1 MCVYLYI
8 HKYTKYTHTYVHIFI
23 LNAINRCPGLL
34 LLLVM
39 SINHEN
45 VKKRYVF
52 KKRIIFFPQ
61 IV

>member
-8 HKYTKYTHTYVHIFI
+8 HNKYTKYTHTYVHTFFI
-23 LNAINRCPGLL
+23 LNAINQCPGLLL

-45 VKKRYVF
+45 V
-52 KKRIIFFPQ
+52 
-61 IV
+61 